1 MSRMTEIERPG
12 AIGRLF
18 YFIGKKLFGQVP
30 TPERIMAHRIPLM
43 LGIGALYSAIEWFG
57 AIDARLRALVQ
68 LQVARLHRAA
78 Y

>member
-30 TPERIMAHRIPLM
+30 TPERIMARRLPLM

-57 AIDARLRALVQ
+57 VIDARLRALLQ

>member
-1 MSRMTEIERPG
+1 MTRMTEIERPG

-18 YFIGKKLFGQVP
+18 YFIGKRLFGQVP
-30 TPERIMAHRIPLM
+30 TPERIMAHRLPFM

-57 AIDARLRALVQ
+57 ALDVRLRALLQ